1 MSRPEIPKG
10 DAMSKNTETEIVS
23 EIAPEAAALT
33 PKELAAE
40 LGIDP
45 KSLRRIMRSIA
56 AETPGAGARWEIG
69 TDFADTLRQR
79 VSRSHNRKVVRFTPK
94 S

>member
-1 MSRPEIPKG
+1 
-10 DAMSKNTETEIVS
+10 MSKNTETEIVS

-45 KSLRRIMRSIA
+45 KSLRRIMRSMSV
-56 AETPGAGARWEIG
+56 ETPGAGARWEIG
-69 TDFADTLRQR
+69 TDFADALRQR

-94 S
+94 Q

>member
-1 MSRPEIPKG
+1 
-10 DAMSKNTETEIVS
+10 MSKNTETEIVA
-23 EIAPEAAALT
+23 EIAPAAASVT

-45 KSLRRIMRSIA
+45 KSLRRIMRSMA

-69 TDFADTLRQR
+69 ADFADALRQR
-79 VSRSHNRKVVRFTPK
+79 VSRSHNRKVVKFVPK
-94 S
+94 I